1 MKESIICL
9 LLLGCLSATGIK
21 VWAQDEALVELP
33 PASTFGEM
41 SLEQALNRRRSVRQF
56 KDTALSESDLS
67 QLLWSAQ
74 GISDVERGLRTAPSA
89 GAIYPL
95 TAYAVTP
102 DGIYRYLPELQSLRL
117 IESGDFRMEMAR
129 AAFNQI
135 WIRRAG
141 LVIVLAAE
149 DTAMRRRY
157 GENAERFVDLEAGH
171 AAQNVLL
178 TAVSR
183 DLGAV
188 PVGAFDAK
196 VLAEVLALDGDV
208 RPVYMVVVGQ
218 VP

>member
-1 MKESIICL
+1 MKRNMFFFPLLSCL
-9 LLLGCLSATGIK
+9 FLFGARLAAQSDATI
-21 VWAQDEALVELP
+21 ELP
-33 PASTFGEM
+33 SRSTFGEM
-41 SLEQALNRRRSVRQF
+41 SLEQALNRRRSVREYR
-56 KDTALSESDLS
+56 DVRLSDAVVS

-95 TAYAVTP
+95 TTYAVTP
-102 DGIYRYLPELQSLRL
+102 DGVYRYLPESHALNQVDT
-117 IESGDFRMEMAR
+117 GDQRMHMAR
-129 AAFNQI
+129 AAFNQV

-141 LVIVLAAE
+141 LVIVFVADA
-149 DTAMRRRY
+149 TRMRRRY
-157 GENAERFVDLEAGH
+157 GENAERFIDLEAGH

-196 VLAEVLALDGDV
+196 ILSNVLGLAEDV
-208 RPVYMVVVGQ
+208 RPV
-218 VP
+218 

>member
-1 MKESIICL
+1 MKRNMFFFPLLSCL
-9 LLLGCLSATGIK
+9 FLFGARLAAQSDATI
-21 VWAQDEALVELP
+21 ELP
-33 PASTFGEM
+33 SRSTFGEM
-41 SLEQALNRRRSVRQF
+41 SLEQALNRRRSVREYR
-56 KDTALSESDLS
+56 DVRLSDAVVS

-102 DGIYRYLPELQSLRL
+102 ELQSLRL

-129 AAFNQI
+129 AAFNQV

-141 LVIVLAAE
+141 LVIVFVADA
-149 DTAMRRRY
+149 TRMRRRY
-157 GENAERFVDLEAGH
+157 GENAERFIDLEAGH

-196 VLAEVLALDGDV
+196 ILSNVLGLAEDV
-208 RPVYMVVVGQ
+208 RPVYMVVVGET
-218 VP
+218 P

>member
-41 SLEQALNRRRSVRQF
+41 SLEQALNRRRSVREF
-56 KDTALSESDLS
+56 KDVRLSNATLS

-95 TAYAVTP
+95 TVYAVTP
-102 DGIYRYLPELQSLRL
+102 DGVYQYLPESHALKQVD
-117 IESGDFRMEMAR
+117 IGDQRMDMAR

-141 LVIVLAAE
+141 LVIVFTAE
-149 DTAMRRRY
+149 DVAMRRRY
-157 GENAERFVDLEAGH
+157 GENAERFIDLEAGH

>member
-1 MKESIICL
+1 MKRNMFFFPLLSCLFLFGARLAAQSDAII
-9 LLLGCLSATGIK
+9 
-21 VWAQDEALVELP
+21 ELP
-33 PASTFGEM
+33 PRSTFGEM

-129 AAFNQI
+129 AAFNQV

-141 LVIVLAAE
+141 LVIVFVADA
-149 DTAMRRRY
+149 TRMRRRY
-157 GENAERFVDLEAGH
+157 GENAERFIDLEAGH

-196 VLAEVLALDGDV
+196 ILSNVLGLAEDV
-208 RPVYMVVVGQ
+208 RPVYMVVVGET
-218 VP
+218 P